1 MHLVT
6 EERKLQPK
14 LRMIANG
21 DTQVNTVR
29 AEQCGSI
36 CVSADT
42 AQAVAPVR
50 SSDPASLAMAISRAR
65 VLPGLAPIA
74 SQTELSSKVN
84 ASVFIQTVDGAED
97 PGSLLG
103 ESVRRGNLATAVVNL
118 SDLNELASRPEVTHI
133 ELGEPL
139 APPTP
144 TRSPGLVPEPPPALR
159 HVGHPEL
166 HHEGE
171 GVLIGV
177 IDVEGFDF

>member
-1 MHLVT
+1 MHLIT

-50 SSDPASLAMAISRAR
+50 SSDPATLTMAMSRAWA
-65 VLPGLAPIA
+65 LPGLAPIA
-74 SQTELSSKVN
+74 LQTELSSKVN
-84 ASVFIQTVDGAED
+84 ASVFIQTVDGVED
-97 PGSLLG
+97 RGPWRG
-103 ESVRRGNLATAVVNL
+103 ESARRATRATGVVNL
-118 SDLNELASRPEVTHI
+118 SDLNALASRPEVTHI

-144 TRSPGLVPEPPPALR
+144 TRSPGPVPAPPPALR
-159 HVGHPEL
+159 QVGHPEL

-171 GVLIGV
+171 GVLI
-177 IDVEGFDF
+177 